1 MAGQEVQ
8 DLMNGQEYEVKAKAV
23 INATGIFVD
32 SIMEMDV
39 PTHEHMVKPSQGV
52 HLVLD
57 KSFLQSDYA
66 IMIPKTD
73 DGRVLF
79 AVPWHDKVVV
89 GTTDTL
95 REHPELEPQALES
108 EIEFILNTASTERCP
123 FGICR
128 ITSIS
133 GSQKGR

>member
-1 MAGQEVQ
+1 MADVDQPYESNGDITRIRWPGKRVKVQ

-57 KSFLQSDYA
+57 KSFC
-66 IMIPKTD
+66 
-73 DGRVLF
+73 
-79 AVPWHDKVVV
+79 KVI
-89 GTTDTL
+89 TL
-95 REHPELEPQALES
+95 S
-108 EIEFILNTASTERCP
+108 
-123 FGICR
+123 
-128 ITSIS
+128 
-133 GSQKGR
+133 